1 MKKFLIFRTDRVGDF
16 ILSCILIK
24 SIKRNKPNSEITVI
38 CSDQNYE
45 YAKNYSLIDN
55 AQLYPKKFIKK
66 IFFFHSM
73 IKSDFDCILSLDG
86 KKRSI
91 FSCVISKANFK
102 ILTVTKKIYK
112 KIFFTLKD
120 DILFIKDFRS
130 RIEEFKFILKKLE
143 MDYSDRDLDIFDG
156 EIIKSNLDILNK
168 IPEKSFNQLHLDEKW
183 ITEAYRGRRKS
194 RNFKPIDASIDQ
206 MCSFIEEFVT
216 KSKKDLV
223 ISAGAETNSLISGVK
238 KQFSKKGVV
247 SINGKKIIILDNISF
262 TDLKLIIK
270 KTDLVIAC
278 HGSPAHIASSFN
290 TKIIDIFDQKN
301 EEFYKFYTNHL
312 RNYKYL
318 YREDFTILAK
328 NILQSV

>member
-16 ILSCILIK
+16 ILSCILIR

-45 YAKNYSLIDN
+45 YAKNYSLVDN
-55 AQLYPKKFIKK
+55 AQLYPKKLIKK

-120 DILFIKDFRS
+120 NILFIKDFRS

-143 MDYSDRDLDIFDG
+143 IDYSDKDLDIFDG

-194 RNFKPIDASIDQ
+194 RNFKPIDASIVQ

-328 NILQSV
+328 NILHLV